1 MHGSGDGVRP
11 CRQLVPPGTGEHRR
25 QSTAAAFAVAARR
38 ALQQELQ
45 LPARREMRINMSSS
59 KRKRTLVLAMALAG
73 LAGLST
79 FAYLS
84 YRAPVVAGAPPA
96 GQAARPGGGGAPGG
110 QPPPARVE
118 TARVQAADLA
128 LEAAAVGSLRSNESV
143 VLRPEVPGRIAAI
156 SFRDGTAVARGD
168 LLVALDAA
176 MQAAEVDQAR
186 ASLGLAQANFKRSQD
201 LFARTF
207 ISQQA
212 LDNAEATLK
221 VQEAA
226 LALAQAKFERTRLR
240 APFAG
245 IVGIRNVSVGD
256 YVKEGQDLVNLEDIA
271 TLKIDFRLP
280 ESYLPQLRTGQQL
293 EVASDALPG
302 QVFPAVLEAI
312 NPLVEAGGRA
322 IALRARMANREGLLR
337 PGMFVRVRL
346 IFEQRS
352 NVLLL
357 PEQAVVPDSKQ
368 PYVYRVVDGQARR
381 TPVRTGMRR
390 DALVEVVEGL
400 GAGDEVVTA
409 GQMKLRDG
417 AAVRPLA
424 EAAPAAAAAPATAP
438 ASAATAAAAAR
449 GEGR

>member
-1 MHGSGDGVRP
+1 M
-11 CRQLVPPGTGEHRR
+11 
-25 QSTAAAFAVAARR
+25 
-38 ALQQELQ
+38 
-45 LPARREMRINMSSS
+45 
-59 KRKRTLVLAMALAG
+59 LVLAAAAAG
-73 LAGLST
+73 LVGLST
-79 FAYLS
+79 VAYLS
-84 YRAPVVAGAPPA
+84 YRAPVVSGAPAA
-96 GQAARPGGGGAPGG
+96 GQAASDAAGGPSGGL
-110 QPPPARVE
+110 PPPPRVE
-118 TARVQAADLA
+118 TARVQPADLA
-128 LEAAAVGSLRSNESV
+128 LEASAVGSLRSNESV
-143 VLRPEVPGRIAAI
+143 VLRPEVPGRIARI
-156 SFRDGTAVARGD
+156 DFRDGTAVARGD

-256 YVKEGQDLVNLEDIA
+256 YVKEGQDLVNIEDIA

-293 EVASDALPG
+293 EVSSDALPG
-302 QVFPAVLEAI
+302 QVFTAVLEAI

-357 PEQAVVPDSKQ
+357 PEQAVVPDSKR

-381 TPVRTGMRR
+381 TPIRTGMRR

-400 GAGDEVVTA
+400 SAGDEVVTA

-417 AAVRPLA
+417 AAVQSLA
-424 EAAPAAAAAPATAP
+424 AAATASSAVSAAASASPSQPAAAAAA
-438 ASAATAAAAAR
+438 

>member
-1 MHGSGDGVRP
+1 V
-11 CRQLVPPGTGEHRR
+11 
-25 QSTAAAFAVAARR
+25 
-38 ALQQELQ
+38 
-45 LPARREMRINMSSS
+45 
-59 KRKRTLVLAMALAG
+59 
-73 LAGLST
+73 
-79 FAYLS
+79 
-84 YRAPVVAGAPPA
+84 
-96 GQAARPGGGGAPGG
+96 
-110 QPPPARVE
+110 QP
-118 TARVQAADLA
+118 ADLA
-128 LEAAAVGSLRSNESV
+128 LEAGAVGSLRSNESV
-143 VLRPEVPGRIAAI
+143 VLRPEVPGRIARI
-156 SFRDGTAVARGD
+156 DFRDGTAVARGD
-168 LLVALDAA
+168 LLLALDAA

-256 YVKEGQDLVNLEDIA
+256 YVKEGQDLVNIEDIA

-280 ESYLPQLRTGQQL
+280 ESYLPQLRAGQQL
-293 EVASDALPG
+293 EVSSDALPG
-302 QVFPAVLEAI
+302 QMFTAVLEAI

-357 PEQAVVPDSKQ
+357 PEQAVVPDSKR

-381 TPVRTGMRR
+381 TPIRTGMRR

-400 GAGDEVVTA
+400 SAGDEVVTA

-417 AAVRPLA
+417 AAVQSLA
-424 EAAPAAAAAPATAP
+424 AAATASSAVSAAASASPSQPAAAAAA
-438 ASAATAAAAAR
+438 